1 MLIYEMDRQRHA
13 LADDRESFTLRFIN
27 ARLAP
32 VKNRDERFTMSSA
45 ISYLTGGFLVSL
57 LVTLNMTWNQRL
69 PGLVGPLLVAVCLAG
84 LVACRLY
91 TARNQ
96 PHWHDPHEA

>member
-1 MLIYEMDRQRHA
+1 
-13 LADDRESFTLRFIN
+13 
-27 ARLAP
+27 
-32 VKNRDERFTMSSA
+32 MSSA

-69 PGLVGPLLVAVCLAG
+69 PGMVGPALIVACLAG

-91 TARNQ
+91 TARNL
-96 PHWHDPHEA
+96 PRRHDPRET